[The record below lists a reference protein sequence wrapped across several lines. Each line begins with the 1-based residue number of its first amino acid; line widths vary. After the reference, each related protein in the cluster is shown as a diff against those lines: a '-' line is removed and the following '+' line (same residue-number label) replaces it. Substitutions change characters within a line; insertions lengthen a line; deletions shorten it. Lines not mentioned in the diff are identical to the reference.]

1 MKTYN
6 SYTELEMQIVQW
18 AEARKIVQHSTIQAQ
33 GRKTLEEAGELQ
45 EATANIKLIKQI
57 EDAFPDIA
65 IRQEFVAIKKQC
77 EAALRDAYG
86 DILVTLIV
94 GAAVHDVSIV
104 QCLAGA
110 YDEIK
115 DRKGTLLPDG
125 RFQKE

>member
-18 AEARKIVQHSTIQAQ
+18 AEARKIVQNSNIQAQ

-57 EDAFPDIA
+57 EAAFPDIA

-77 EAALRDAYG
+77 EDALRDAYG

>member
-6 SYTELEMQIVQW
+6 SYTELEMKVVQW
-18 AEARKIVQHSTIQAQ
+18 AEARKIVQNSNIQAQ

-45 EATANIKLIKQI
+45 EAAANIKLIKQI
-57 EDAFPDIA
+57 EAAFPDIS
-65 IRQEFVAIKKQC
+65 IRQEFIDIKKQC
-77 EAALRDAYG
+77 EAALKDAYG

-94 GAAVHDVSIV
+94 GAATHDVALV
-104 QCLAGA
+104 ECLAGA

-125 RFQKE
+125 RFQKA